1 MEGIWFMTNIF
12 KYLFYPKKNLVKRI
26 NELER
31 NVENLKHSH
40 KVLREDLENLKKY
53 NKDVIDNINSMVFG
67 KPSVKQDDADILKKQ
82 NDTFK
87 EQANVYDWGD

>member
-1 MEGIWFMTNIF
+1 MTNIL
-12 KYLFYPKKNLVKRI
+12 KYLFYPKKKLVKRI

-31 NVENLKHSH
+31 DVENLKHSH
-40 KVLREDLENLKKY
+40 KSLREDLENLKKY
-53 NKDVIDNINSMVFG
+53 NKEVLDSVNSFYFE
-67 KPSVKQDDADILKKQ
+67 KPSVKQDDDDNLKKQ